1 MSFLSQNQI
10 EDLGIIHGTNVLISD
25 KCSIYGTDIKIG
37 NNVRID
43 DFTILS
49 GKITLGNN
57 IHIGAYCA
65 IYGKFGIVM
74 EDYTGL
80 SPRCTIF
87 SASDDFSGNYLI
99 SPMNPEKYTNVQGY
113 QVTLKK
119 YVQIGSGTVI
129 MPDLTINEGAAIGA
143 MSFVKDSIPKFQIWA
158 GNPLR
163 FIKTRRTEMVKFAK
177 QLENELQHTIR

>member
-1 MSFLSQNQI
+1 MAFLSRNEILQK
-10 EDLGIIHGTNVLISD
+10 GIKIGDNVLISD

-43 DFTILS
+43 DFCILS

-65 IYGKFGIVM
+65 LYGKLGIVM

-87 SASDDFSGNYLI
+87 SASDDFSGNFLI
-99 SPMNPEKYTNVQGY
+99 SPMNPEKYTNVTGGE
-113 QVTLKK
+113 VTFKK
-119 YVQIGSGTVI
+119 FTQIGAGTVI
-129 MPDLTINEGAAIGA
+129 MPDLIICKGAAVGA
-143 MSFVKDSIPKFQIWA
+143 MSFVKNSVPVWEIWA

-163 FIKTRRTEMVKFAK
+163 FIKKRSRKITDIAK
-177 QLENELQHTIR
+177 QYENEL

>member
-1 MSFLSQNQI
+1 MAFLSQNQI
-10 EDLGIIHGTNVLISD
+10 EDLGIKHGTNVLISD
-25 KCSIYGTDIKIG
+25 KCSIYGTDIEIG

-43 DFTILS
+43 DFCILS
-49 GKITLGNN
+49 GKIRLGNN

-65 IYGKFGIVM
+65 LYGKFGIVM

-99 SPMNPEKYTNVQGY
+99 SPMNPEKYTNVTGGL
-113 QVTLKK
+113 VILEKF
-119 YVQIGSGTVI
+119 VQTGSGTII
-129 MPDLTINEGAAIGA
+129 MPDLIIAEGSAIGA
-143 MSFVKDSIPKFQIWA
+143 MSFVKNNVPVWQIWA

-163 FIKTRRTEMVKFAK
+163 FVKRRNDLMVTIAK
-177 QLENELQHTIR
+177 HLESEL

>member
-1 MSFLSQNQI
+1 MAFLTTLELSRI
-10 EDLGIIHGTNVLISD
+10 PGLRSMGTNVLISD
-25 KCSIYGTDIKIG
+25 KCSIYGTDIEIG

-43 DFTILS
+43 DFCILS
-49 GKITLGNN
+49 GSIKLGNN

-65 IYGKFGIVM
+65 LYGKFGIIM

-99 SPMNPEKYTNVQGY
+99 SPMNPPEYCNITGGEVVLCKF
-113 QVTLKK
+113 
-119 YVQIGSGTVI
+119 VQIGAGTVI
-129 MPDLTINEGAAIGA
+129 MPNLEIGIGSAIGA
-143 MSFVKDSIPKFQIWA
+143 MSFVRDTILSWRICA

-163 FIKTRRTEMVKFAK
+163 FIKRRNDLIVTIAK
-177 QLENELQHTIR
+177 HVESEL